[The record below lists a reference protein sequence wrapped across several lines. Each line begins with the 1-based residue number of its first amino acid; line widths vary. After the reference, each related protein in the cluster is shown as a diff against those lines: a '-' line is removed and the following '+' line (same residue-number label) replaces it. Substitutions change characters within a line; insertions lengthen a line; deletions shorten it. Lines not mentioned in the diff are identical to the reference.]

1 MGEQRV
7 VRGAWWLPGVLLIS
21 LVVWVNIFYQAW
33 DCLRTGCG
41 AGPALWRQTAE
52 LDAEEFDEL
61 RRMVAKGCDSYAAS
75 KYNFGMGLTAAWKV
89 HSPPCEA
96 AWEGHQQQRQ
106 ARQKASK
113 VKQLFHGT
121 GKDAARAPSAPPS
134 QGPCTLSTRTSAASR
149 SDHPHLSTPHYPR
162 AAGARHPHPH
172 PNPHPNPSARRHPR

>member
-1 MGEQRV
+1 MDEQRV
-7 VRGAWWLPGVLLIS
+7 VRGAWWLPGVLLMA
-21 LVVWVNIFYQAW
+21 LVVWVNLFYQAW
-33 DCLRTGCG
+33 DWLRTGCG

-52 LDAEEFDEL
+52 LEAEEFDEL
-61 RRMVAKGCDSYAAS
+61 RRMVAKGCDSLAS

-121 GKDAARAPSAPPS
+121 GKDAARAPRPHAPPS
-134 QGPCTLSTRTSAASR
+134 
-149 SDHPHLSTPHYPR
+149 HPKPR
-162 AAGARHPHPH
+162 ALHPKHAHLRCEPLRS
-172 PNPHPNPSARRHPR
+172 PSPIQPPPPSRCGHAPSSPSPSPSPSP